1 MWGEPDWRDT
11 CHDVLNQRIGDAN
24 DVAAYEREDEG
35 VIDEALYPGTDHA
48 HDHHRPHIEAKR
60 TVA

>member
-1 MWGEPDWRDT
+1 MGRT
-11 CHDVLNQRIGDAN
+11 RLKRYVSRCSYQRIGDAN

-35 VIDEALYPGTDHA
+35 VIYKALYPGTDHA